1 MESFYSDD
9 YTLSIDLENGT
20 DQDLPIEKC
29 PVDYIW
35 YSPYPDEV
43 TVELSVNGIKIG
55 STIKDIAAAFNTE
68 IGDDVTEVYIN
79 DTEEFFRYAI
89 FYIEDGKVSSITIS

>member
-1 MESFYSDD
+1 MSEGIANISSLIKDKGISVVKAGEMESFYSDD

-43 TVELSVNGIKIG
+43 TVELSVNGIK
-55 STIKDIAAAFNTE
+55 
-68 IGDDVTEVYIN
+68 
-79 DTEEFFRYAI
+79 
-89 FYIEDGKVSSITIS
+89 